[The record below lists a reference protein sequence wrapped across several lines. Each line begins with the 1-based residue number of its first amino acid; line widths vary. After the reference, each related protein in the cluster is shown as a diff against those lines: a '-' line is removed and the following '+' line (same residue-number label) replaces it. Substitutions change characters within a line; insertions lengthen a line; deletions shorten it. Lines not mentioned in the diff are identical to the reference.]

1 MDLPPRPRLCQ
12 RLSMRISESIPLR
25 LRSRLPHYRG
35 FRRALWLA
43 ALAFAWAPTP
53 SRAAQVWDPR
63 GVAVC
68 GDSCFGD
75 LQRGIPDD
83 EGGVF
88 IVWRE
93 IRNSLTS
100 DTDIYAQRITAQGT
114 VAPGW
119 PASGLPVCR
128 ALQDQPPESMSSDG
142 EGGFLVS
149 WYDLRTNGE
158 IDLYA
163 HRVLRDGALAPGWPL
178 DGVPVCTARNF
189 QGVSSI
195 APDGT
200 GGAYVAWEDDRD
212 RLPTQGQNLYLQ
224 HLTATGAVWPG
235 WPVNGLS
242 VGPISG
248 NQVRP
253 ALMPDGTG
261 GVVVTWTNVT
271 FGVPDI
277 YAQRIL
283 ADGSVAPGWPAL
295 GLLVL
300 LEQRRSQIVPD
311 HAGGFYIAAGRSDSE
326 SMAGWR
332 AAASAPEVRLGF
344 DESFHAQ
351 RLTFGGALAPGWP
364 VGGLV
369 VCQPLPGSRV
379 GLEAVEDGEGGLYL
393 TWYDYRDPGGE
404 ILAARVTPQGAL
416 APGWTV
422 DGTYLSERL
431 TPAAEY
437 APVIAPDGR
446 GGAYVVWEIARSW
459 VPEVVSQIQ
468 HLAGDGTVAPGWPMG
483 GSRVAPSQYMDDPIV
498 VPDSAGG
505 AIVIWGEFGLYAQRF
520 AADGVVGVRL
530 ALTSAEATAER
541 VRLAWHGAGASAL
554 EAQVER
560 RGEATDW
567 RALGLAEATGAD
579 ALTFEDRD
587 IVAGERYAYRLSYRE
602 DRALRHTAEHW
613 LDVPMAAALALAG
626 FAPNPSPGAARIAF
640 TLPDDSPV
648 TLEVHDIAGRLVMRR
663 DVGALG
669 AGRHVMPLDRTA
681 SLDAGVYIIRLRS
694 AASQRTVRGVVTE

>member
-1 MDLPPRPRLCQ
+1 MVA
-12 RLSMRISESIPLR
+12 SS
-25 LRSRLPHYRG
+25 
-35 FRRALWLA
+35 
-43 ALAFAWAPTP
+43 P
-53 SRAAQVWDPR
+53 SVVRAAAVWDPR
-63 GVAVC
+63 GIAVC
-68 GDSCFGD
+68 GDSCGGD
-75 LQRGIPDD
+75 VQRGLPDGQ
-83 EGGVF
+83 GGVF

-93 IRNSLTS
+93 GRNQLSTQR
-100 DTDIYAQRITAQGT
+100 DIYAQRITSQGT
-114 VAPGW
+114 VVPGW
-119 PASGLPVCR
+119 PAGGRPVCR
-128 ALQDQPPESMSSDG
+128 APQIQDPESMASDG

-149 WYDLRTNGE
+149 WSDSRTNGE

-163 HRVLRDGALAPGWPL
+163 HRVRGDGTLSPGWPV

-189 QGVSSI
+189 QGFSSI

-212 RLPTQGQNLYLQ
+212 RLPTQGQDLYLL

-242 VGPISG
+242 AGPIPG
-248 NQVRP
+248 NQVVP

-277 YAQRIL
+277 HAQRIL
-283 ADGSVAPGWPAL
+283 ADGSVAPGWPAQ
-295 GLLVL
+295 GLPVL

-311 HAGGFYIAAGRSDSE
+311 HAGGFYLAAGRLDSE

-332 AAASAPEVRLGF
+332 AAPSAPEARLGF

-416 APGWTV
+416 APGWTP
-422 DGTYLSERL
+422 DGLFVSDRL
-431 TPAAEY
+431 
-437 APVIAPDGR
+437 APGLKYGAVISPDGR
-446 GGAYVVWEIARSW
+446 GGAYVAWQVERASI
-459 VPEVVSQIQ
+459 PEVVSHVQ

-483 GSRVAPSQYMDDPIV
+483 GARVAPSQYMNDPIV

-505 AIVIWGEFGLYAQRF
+505 VIVIWNEFGLHAQRF
-520 AADGVVGVRL
+520 AADGVVAVRL
-530 ALTSAEATAER
+530 ALASAEVSAER
-541 VRLAWHGAGASAL
+541 VRLTWQGVGAGGLAAT
-554 EAQVER
+554 VDR
-560 RGEATDW
+560 RGATGSW
-567 RALGLAEATGAD
+567 QPLGPAMATGAD

-587 IVAGERYAYRLSYRE
+587 VVPGERLAYRLGYLE
-602 DRALRHTAEHW
+602 DGQLRHTAEHW
-613 LDVPMAAALALAG
+613 LDVPRAAVLALAG
-626 FAPNPSPGAARIAF
+626 FAPNPSPRGASVAF
-640 TLPDDSPV
+640 TLPDDSPA

-669 AGRHVMPLDRTA
+669 AGRHVVAFGSDARLD
-681 SLDAGVYIIRLRS
+681 SGMYLIRLRS
-694 AASQRTVRGVVTE
+694 AAGQRVARGVVMD